1 MARTGPASKDA
12 APFTPTVH
20 DPGPESAG
28 ERASEAG
35 APGPAPIRAPNGT
48 LIRFGTASWTDPT
61 LVRAGVFYPRDA
73 TSAEARLKYYATQF
87 SMVEVDAPYYALPTR
102 QTVEAWADRTPE
114 TFRFDIKAHALMTGQ
129 PSEVARLPADIRDA
143 LPKALS
149 AKSRVY
155 AKDLPPESVDAVWA
169 TFLDALLPLRETDK
183 LGAVLMQYPRWFL
196 PGHASR
202 DQILDAHYRFG
213 DVPFTVELR
222 NALWFSARNAEHTL
236 QFLEDH
242 GIPFVMVDEPQGL
255 KSSVPPVVAVTAP
268 RLAVVRFHGRRT
280 DMWERPGVSTAE
292 KFRYLYD
299 TKELEAWAPRVR
311 EIAGRASEVHV
322 VMNNCYAN
330 YGTTNA
336 IEIAAMV
343 RRIYTAA

>member
-114 TFRFDIKAHALMTGQ
+114 TFRFDIKAHALMT
-129 PSEVARLPADIRDA
+129 
-143 LPKALS
+143 
-149 AKSRVY
+149 
-155 AKDLPPESVDAVWA
+155 
-169 TFLDALLPLRETDK
+169 LRETDK
-183 LGAVLMQYPRWFL
+183 LRAVLMQYPRWFL

-202 DQILDAHYRFG
+202 DQILAAHYRFG

-242 GIPFVMVDEPQGL
+242 G
-255 KSSVPPVVAVTAP
+255 
-268 RLAVVRFHGRRT
+268 
-280 DMWERPGVSTAE
+280 
-292 KFRYLYD
+292 
-299 TKELEAWAPRVR
+299 
-311 EIAGRASEVHV
+311 
-322 VMNNCYAN
+322 
-330 YGTTNA
+330 
-336 IEIAAMV
+336 
-343 RRIYTAA
+343 